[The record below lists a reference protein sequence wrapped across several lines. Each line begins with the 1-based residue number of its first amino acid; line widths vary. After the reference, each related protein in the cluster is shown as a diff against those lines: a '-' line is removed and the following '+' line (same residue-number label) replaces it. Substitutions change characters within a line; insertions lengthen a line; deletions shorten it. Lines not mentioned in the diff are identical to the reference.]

1 MANTRFRAAI
11 GTFKSEVRQADA
23 LPVARMASD
32 LQGAI
37 ERAEAFAPGHEGAR
51 VEALDLASKFVTA
64 GYGRRKVEEHMS
76 RKPST
81 LQRYFT
87 VARAAVKQR
96 AVPDGYKSWRDAWQT
111 CSLRELVELCKTE
124 RMTPAMGDLLVRA
137 FRRTIRAIQ
146 ANEFLFNGDTE
157 EWHGTNLRELVV
169 NYLKTGEMHEHALS
183 VGEVITD
190 EQTLKIIGS
199 RFDLENN

>member
-1 MANTRFRAAI
+1 MAKTRFRAAI
-11 GTFKSEVRQADA
+11 GTFKSEVRLADA
-23 LPVARMASD
+23 LPIARMASD

-37 ERAEAFAPGHEGAR
+37 ERAEAFAPGYEGAR
-51 VEALDLASKFVTA
+51 LEALDLASKFVTA
-64 GYGRRKVEEHMS
+64 GYGRRKVEEHMF

-96 AVPDGYKSWRDAWQT
+96 AVPEGYTSWRDAWQT

-124 RMTPAMGDLLVRA
+124 RMTPAMGDLLVKA
-137 FRRTIRAIQ
+137 YRRTIRAVQ
-146 ANEFLFNGDTE
+146 ANEYLFNGDTE
-157 EWHGTNLRELVV
+157 KWHGTNLRELIVD
-169 NYLKTGEMHEHALS
+169 YLETGELHEHALT

-190 EQTLKIIGS
+190 EHTLKIIGT

>member
-1 MANTRFRAAI
+1 MAKVRFRAAI

-23 LPVARMASD
+23 LPIARMASD

-96 AVPDGYKSWRDAWQT
+96 AVPEGYKSWREAWQT

-146 ANEFLFNGDTE
+146 ANEYLFNGDTE

-169 NYLKTGEMHEHALS
+169 NYLKTGELHEHALS

-199 RFDLENN
+199 RFELENN

>member
-1 MANTRFRAAI
+1 MAKGKFKYHV
-11 GTFKSEVRQADA
+11 GTFKTEVRQADA
-23 LPVARMASD
+23 LPIARMASD

-37 ERAEAFAPGHEGAR
+37 ERAEAFDPGHEGAR

-146 ANEFLFNGDTE
+146 ANEYLFNGDTE

-169 NYLKTGEMHEHALS
+169 NYLKTGELHEHALS

-199 RFDLENN
+199 RFELENN

>member
-1 MANTRFRAAI
+1 MAKGKFKYHV
-11 GTFKSEVRQADA
+11 GTFKTEVRQADA
-23 LPVARMASD
+23 LPIARMASD

-37 ERAEAFAPGHEGAR
+37 ERAEAFDPGHEGAR

-146 ANEFLFNGDTE
+146 ANEYLFNGDTE